1 MAVRGGDVERVARSG
16 SSWAGLANRYSK
28 HAALHRGT
36 VPTRRPAQIVAVPHR
51 GTRDSSLGC
60 LEAMETQLY
69 YGLKDKQLSFRL
81 RESVTADPDVEVRFK
96 GLLNTVTGQFQ

>member
-1 MAVRGGDVERVARSG
+1 
-16 SSWAGLANRYSK
+16 
-28 HAALHRGT
+28 
-36 VPTRRPAQIVAVPHR
+36 
-51 GTRDSSLGC
+51 
-60 LEAMETQLY
+60 METQLY